1 MEDLKITKLF
11 SGFKIKKVSL
21 KNRIVFLPH
30 YHGLSSIEG
39 LPTQLEIDYYVERAK
54 GGAGLIVVGG
64 HAVSQ
69 SGQMHRT
76 FIDASKRESVQT
88 FKKMVNE
95 VHRNNSKILS
105 RRPKTVPLRILHK
118 LVYDLKGI

>member
-39 LPTQLEIDYYVERAK
+39 LPTQVEIDYYVDLECGEA
-54 GGAGLIVVGG
+54 
-64 HAVSQ
+64 
-69 SGQMHRT
+69 
-76 FIDASKRESVQT
+76 
-88 FKKMVNE
+88 
-95 VHRNNSKILS
+95 NNSSTVIKIINNKFSIIRQGEIAKEEIIKKIPNLIFS
-105 RRPKTVPLRILHK
+105 
-118 LVYDLKGI
+118 YNQF